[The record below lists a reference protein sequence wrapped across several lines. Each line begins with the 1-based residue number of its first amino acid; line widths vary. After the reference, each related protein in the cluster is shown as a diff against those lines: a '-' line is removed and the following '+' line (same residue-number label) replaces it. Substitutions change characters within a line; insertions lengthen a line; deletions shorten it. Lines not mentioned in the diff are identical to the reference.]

1 MVIQISVDAI
11 RYISTTNISTTTLI
25 VAGLI
30 ASLVALHYALRKN
43 GK

>member
-11 RYISTTNISTTTLI
+11 RYISTTTLI